1 MDNYLLMGH
10 ILVCKVIPKDKIH
23 PELWVGANRK
33 WRKVPHDR
41 IVRVK
46 HNRVC
51 MILGQFWIL
60 VYLNSSILGT
70 DRGRATPCSGT
81 SSTEAASKTA
91 EAECRR
97 D

>member
-10 ILVCKVIPKDKIH
+10 ILVCKIIPKDKIH

-41 IVRVK
+41 LVRVK

-51 MILGQFWIL
+51 TFEDGF
-60 VYLNSSILGT
+60 VYLYLELDDSRNGPRKNRSVFGHVYYRDSIKNS
-70 DRGRATPCSGT
+70 RG
-81 SSTEAASKTA
+81 
-91 EAECRR
+91 
-97 D
+97 